1 MVKRTALALLFAL
14 GILYS
19 ASQVIPQHSGPVWS
33 DDPDTLQ
40 MVVDLEDFC
49 PMFQTNLCFF

>member
-1 MVKRTALALLFAL
+1 MVKRTALALLLAL

-19 ASQVIPQHSGPVWS
+19 ASQVITQHSSPVWS

-49 PMFQTNLCFF
+49 PMFQASLCFF